1 MGAHKTRVVSVDN
14 AMPAGCIM
22 SNLFCVLFLKN
33 AAVNVLSQ
41 TSDGSEWQSPRIFT
55 GSFEQN
61 N

>member
-1 MGAHKTRVVSVDN
+1 
-14 AMPAGCIM
+14 MPADSNM

-41 TSDGSEWQSPRIFT
+41 TSDGSEWQSPKIFT

-61 N
+61 NWFHGPLSLPKRMK